1 MVNSPPLPV
10 CVIYVLVMLKDLYIT
25 GSTQQITPTHP
36 QLCRYVDFI
45 IVIHLGDKKYMKP
58 RHVIFNNVAF

>member
-1 MVNSPPLPV
+1 MVNSPPLLV
-10 CVIYVLVMLKDLYIT
+10 SVIYVLVMLKDLYII

-45 IVIHLGDKKYMKP
+45 IVIQLGDKKK
-58 RHVIFNNVAF
+58 I